1 MTHSRDDMFHQTYN
15 LPRGH
20 FYILFQQLL
29 CECSYLMTSE
39 ALAQIPLQ
47 ETDLMDG
54 PFVQES
60 FGQ

>member
-1 MTHSRDDMFHQTYN
+1 MFHWTYN

-20 FYILFQQLL
+20 FCILFQQLL
-29 CECSYLMTSE
+29 CECSYLTISE
-39 ALAQIPLQ
+39 ALAQTPLQ

-54 PFVQES
+54 PFMQES